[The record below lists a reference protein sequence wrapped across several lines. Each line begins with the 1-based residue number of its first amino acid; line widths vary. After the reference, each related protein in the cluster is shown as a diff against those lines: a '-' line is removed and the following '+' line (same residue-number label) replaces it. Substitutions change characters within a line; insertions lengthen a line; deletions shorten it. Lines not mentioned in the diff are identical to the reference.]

1 LAKAIIETSNSAHDP
16 NDVVAEEIFVPDTLP
31 PTEGSAAGV
40 APAGGR
46 PAVKPREVET
56 LDFGLDEDGP
66 RPFSVVPLKYPF
78 RRDGQITRQIV
89 VRRLTVGEVGEM
101 LDTRPAD
108 LPDRFDIYS
117 AMTGMPAPVLRGLI
131 DIDGEAVAEA
141 CFDFLPRYYLPRWT
155 DQGASSSTSEN
166 GAAS

>member
-1 LAKAIIETSNSAHDP
+1 MAKAMIETSNSAHDP
-16 NDVVAEEIFVPDTLP
+16 SDLVVEEIFVPDTLP
-31 PTEGSAAGV
+31 PGEVSAAGA
-40 APAGGR
+40 APAGER
-46 PAVKPREVET
+46 PAVKPREVEM
-56 LDFGLDEDGP
+56 LDFGIEEDGP
-66 RPFSVVPLKYPF
+66 RPFHIVPLKYPF

-108 LPDRFDIYS
+108 LPDRFDIYA
-117 AMTGMPAPVLRGLI
+117 AMTGLPAPVLRGLI

-141 CFDFLPRYYLPRWT
+141 CFDFLPRYYRPRLM
-155 DQGASSSTSEN
+155 DQNVSSSTSDD